1 MHSFE
6 IANFAPPGAEVER
19 GRASG
24 DKLEDEPTSSLSQ
37 WSVLFDASVV
47 HIFGIIRLLWIFV
60 AGACGEIL
68 RLRPPTF
75 IWIICF
81 IN

>member
-37 WSVLFDASVV
+37 WLDSFGAQVV
-47 HIFGIIRLLWIFV
+47 HIFGIICPLCVLLR
-60 AGACGEIL
+60 ACGEIL